1 MTETLATPIL
11 LRAFGKAL
19 VMEFLTVLNIEA
31 TRKAFSAVRASPV
44 KPNTTNVQ
52 RRINLEAVKKK
63 LKLKAR

>member
-1 MTETLATPIL
+1 MAK
-11 LRAFGKAL
+11 GKNN
-19 VMEFLTVLNIEA
+19 VMDSRTVLNIEA